1 MSLVN
6 YIHLIKS
13 IIFAYRL
20 IWLISITLIFSSLWI
35 QNIFIFSI
43 ISTFGLFSA
52 IFIHEIAHLLL
63 AYYFHSPKLIKIQ
76 YQQNHLNISYPFH
89 PIPSIIISL
98 AGPLSNIIIA
108 IIASILTQDIFNIIV
123 IINIIFGIGNLFPP
137 SNDGKEIFK
146 GLKILIRDT
155 ISN

>member
-20 IWLISITLIFSSLWI
+20 IWVISIALIFSSLWI
-35 QNIFIFSI
+35 QSIFIFSI

-52 IFIHEIAHLLL
+52 IFIHEIAHLLVVSW
-63 AYYFHSPKLIKIQ
+63 YYPPKLIQTQ
-76 YQQNHLNISYPFH
+76 YQHNHLNISYPFH
-89 PIPSIIISL
+89 PISSIIISL

-123 IINIIFGIGNLFPP
+123 IINIILGIGNLFPP

-155 ISN
+155 ISK